1 MKLQIFGIPSYVSS
15 YKVVSSLRELQGG
28 PFECLDPVWKSV
40 ADSNAEYFEF
50 YISYEKVRMV

>member
-1 MKLQIFGIPSYVSS
+1 M
-15 YKVVSSLRELQGG
+15 VSSLRELQGG

-40 ADSNAEYFEF
+40 ADSSAEYFEF